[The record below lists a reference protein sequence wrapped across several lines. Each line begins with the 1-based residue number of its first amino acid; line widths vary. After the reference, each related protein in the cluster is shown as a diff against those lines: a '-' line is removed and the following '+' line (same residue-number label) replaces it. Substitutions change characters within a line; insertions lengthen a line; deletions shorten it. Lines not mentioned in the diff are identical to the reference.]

1 MAKRDDTV
9 LNLNEL
15 KERNCKNSKGKK
27 DMMKMYKAVYEDEEF
42 EIIYADNDN
51 EAMKEADRYEIEHGI
66 VFNLFEID
74 ENYDEI
80 RTVH

>member
-1 MAKRDDTV
+1 
-9 LNLNEL
+9 
-15 KERNCKNSKGKK
+15 
-27 DMMKMYKAVYEDEEF
+27 MYKAVYEDEEF

-51 EAMKEADRYEIEHGI
+51 EAMKEVDRYESEHGI

-80 RTVH
+80 RTVY